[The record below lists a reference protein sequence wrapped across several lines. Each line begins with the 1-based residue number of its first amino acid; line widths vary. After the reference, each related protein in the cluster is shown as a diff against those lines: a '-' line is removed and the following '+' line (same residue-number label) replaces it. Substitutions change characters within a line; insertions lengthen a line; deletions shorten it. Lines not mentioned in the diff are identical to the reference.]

1 MADTNTPSR
10 HSSPEPIN
18 MPDATTFNGQ
28 SLRAV
33 HFIDVLGPGGKERQ
47 LVELL
52 KGFAESGGCESLV
65 VCMSENVFYRE
76 ITGIPNARL
85 LLLSRAW
92 KFDPMPALRLC
103 RIVRAFRA
111 SVVIAWDF
119 MTAIYALPA
128 ALLCRVRYVNHLIQ
142 DAPETLPRRV
152 RFGARL
158 TFPFSDLIVANS
170 QAGLDAYGVR
180 GGRGIVIHNGFDPRR
195 QCAPEDRDT
204 VLRRWNLG
212 DRLIVGMVSTFR
224 PWKDQPTLIRAA
236 ERILRQRSDVVFVL
250 VGDGETLESCRA
262 LVPPDLADSIRFTGA
277 VYEGLE
283 SLVSVFDIGVLA
295 TFTEGISN
303 SVMEYMAFGK
313 PVVATD
319 GGGTR
324 ELLLDGQTGFLV
336 PPSDPRRLA
345 DTIVR
350 LLDDPPLRTRMGK
363 AGHERIAADFSLGRM
378 VARHRAAY
386 QP

>member
-1 MADTNTPSR
+1 M
-10 HSSPEPIN
+10 I
-18 MPDATTFNGQ
+18 DATTPDGEA
-28 SLRAV
+28 LRAV

-65 VCMSENVFYRE
+65 VCMSEDVFYRE
-76 ITGIPNARL
+76 ITEIPNARL
-85 LLLSRAW
+85 LVLARAW
-92 KFDPMPALRLC
+92 KLDPLPALRLC
-103 RIVRAFRA
+103 GIVRAFRA

-142 DAPETLPRRV
+142 DAPNTLPRRV
-152 RFGARL
+152 RLGARL
-158 TFPFSDLIVANS
+158 SFPFSDLIVANS

-180 GGRGIVIHNGFDPRR
+180 GDRGLVIHNGFDPRR
-195 QCAPEDRDT
+195 QRAREDRDA

-212 DRLIVGMVSTFR
+212 QRLIVGMVSTFR

-236 ERILRQRSDVVFVL
+236 ALILRHRDDVVFVL
-250 VGDGETLESCRA
+250 VGDGETLASCRA
-262 LVPPDLADSIRFTGA
+262 LVPPDLVDAIRFTGS

-283 SLVSVFDIGVLA
+283 SLVNVFDIGVLA

-336 PPSDPRRLA
+336 PPSDPERLA
-345 DTIVR
+345 DSIVR
-350 LLDDPPLRTRMGK
+350 LLEDPQLRRRMGK
-363 AGHERIAADFSLGRM
+363 AGQERIATEFSLERM
-378 VARHRAAY
+378 VDRHRAAY
-386 QP
+386 RS